1 MPMYSERSVQRNRNE
16 VFSVR
21 TSGNFNLRKVNL
33 RQSVLQ
39 SESGATID
47 KNCKKEFAFTERSDA
62 AKYRCLSS
70 NVSPRCADADRL
82 VLWEHI
88 YQSRSEKYHL
98 VASTTAFAG
107 RLMGR

>member
-47 KNCKKEFAFTERSDA
+47 KNCKKNLRSQNG
-62 AKYRCLSS
+62 RMQ
-70 NVSPRCADADRL
+70 
-82 VLWEHI
+82 
-88 YQSRSEKYHL
+88 QSIG
-98 VASTTAFAG
+98 V
-107 RLMGR
+107 